1 MGKTFFKSLFL
12 LALFLIVPELTSA
25 TVIFQDNFDNCTS
38 NCTSAQSTG
47 PSGWGQWYQWDGY
60 QATVGGVTHYSGEIS
75 SPGRGGGGKSL
86 KTWRAGQYW
95 ENYTGSLIYYPPSS
109 LNEFYMR
116 YYVKLPTE
124 FDLSRCSGSNYLKL
138 WRLNLTGSI
147 NEMYL
152 NLNQEGGSLRN
163 TGSLQIATSI
173 SGWTTVLSHSEL
185 LAIWDGNWHSWEW
198 HFNPSAGLLE
208 LWIDGVRKYS
218 GSSFNFGGGSV
229 SMMQHFSM
237 GNHATGCS
245 WQSSW
250 QAMDIDDFVLSPTDV
265 GADGNGGGTT
275 PPPTDTTPPVISNPQ
290 PSATLGAGTVST
302 TMRVTTT
309 R

>member
-1 MGKTFFKSLFL
+1 
-12 LALFLIVPELTSA
+12 
-25 TVIFQDNFDNCTS
+25 
-38 NCTSAQSTG
+38 
-47 PSGWGQWYQWDGY
+47 
-60 QATVGGVTHYSGEIS
+60 
-75 SPGRGGGGKSL
+75 
-86 KTWRAGQYW
+86 
-95 ENYTGSLIYYPPSS
+95 
-109 LNEFYMR
+109 MR

-250 QAMDIDDFVLSPTDV
+250 Q
-265 GADGNGGGTT
+265 
-275 PPPTDTTPPVISNPQ
+275 
-290 PSATLGAGTVST
+290 
-302 TMRVTTT
+302 
-309 R
+309 